1 VVTIEKEDRQLFLNR
16 SEVKNKIIS
25 NKYLGDRIIHMIIV
39 PIFDSGGT
47 PQYILGITKDVSH
60 ENINLKM
67 DLLFSITRQDI
78 LDNLS
83 VIMSHLERA
92 QLKNTHDDMQKFFD
106 KTIGSIESIRNQIS
120 YMRAL
125 QELGLVSP
133 KWQLVQQAFYDAAKL
148 LPETRVAV
156 RADTGKVEIFADPLL
171 PRVFYTLLENSLR
184 TESKTVSAI
193 RLSAAIKD
201 RGLSIVYEDDGSGI
215 PDSEKEK
222 VFAIGY
228 EEGTYH
234 GLFLVRELLSYTG
247 IRIRENGMPGSGVRF
262 EIEVP
267 EDKFRFIP

>member
-1 VVTIEKEDRQLFLNR
+1 MATIEKEDRQVFLNR

-47 PQYILGITKDVSH
+47 PQYILGISKDVSH

-78 LDNLS
+78 LDNLA

-92 QLKNTHDDMQKFFD
+92 QLKNTHDDTQKFFN

-133 KWQLVQQAFYDAAKL
+133 KWQSVRQAFFDAVKL
-148 LPETRVAV
+148 LPDNSLTI
-156 RADTGKVEIFADPLL
+156 RAEVGESEIFADPLL

-184 TESKTVSAI
+184 NGGTKISAI
-193 RLSAAIKD
+193 SLTIRRENNL
-201 RGLSIVYEDDGSGI
+201 LFIVYEDNGPGI
-215 PDSEKEK
+215 PAREKENL
-222 VFAIGY
+222 FGTGY
-228 EEGTYH
+228 NEGDMA
-234 GLFLVRELLSYTG
+234 GPL
-247 IRIRENGMPGSGVRF
+247 PGQGTPRF
-262 EIEVP
+262 HPHHHPGEWYLWQRCTV
-267 EDKFRFIP
+267 